1 MTSLQ
6 PAPIDISGT
15 YSRIAPAV
23 SGVSVGYRR
32 TENHASSV
40 GVLYQAKIN
49 SKQGVLICKVS
60 GVQYAIKGI
69 Y

>member
-1 MTSLQ
+1 MTSS
-6 PAPIDISGT
+6 PPTSIDISAT

-23 SGVSVGYRR
+23 SGVSVDYGR
-32 TENHASSV
+32 TEKNASSV
-40 GVLYQAKIN
+40 GVVYQAKIN
-49 SKQGVLICKVS
+49 SKQGVLVCKVS